1 MRLDF
6 FLNEVGQLIERP
18 LQPLSY
24 EVGALTITE
33 VDYPN
38 KKYFV
43 KVEGRKNKSARTF
56 KELEAVFNE
65 LSRIGYCCVEKM
77 LKSSSRTIQI
87 QTEIIFANLPFINYF
102 KYDNAIYIVF
112 KSNGSH
118 PYAAIEELSS
128 REQRDIRRV
137 IANLKKIQHPDF
149 LKKISYSISLLND
162 EINKVHELS
171 PGLLADTHIREL
183 LSEFEDISRTVKS
196 ATMQFDIDFAEPKN
210 NELIENLSEED
221 YIDVADLTDLV
232 DLPSIT
238 GIDDGD
244 NGDKN
249 DNENVHSVANT
260 ISVPNI
266 RRQTPSFA
274 LLYDRLVY
282 NEIEIQPDYQRK
294 DRIWSEDKKSKLIE
308 SVLMGLPLPIFYFGE
323 RKNDDWVV
331 IDGLQRLTTIQDFMQ
346 NKFALKLDASSSV
359 FDANGLMFKDFSRL
373 YTRAIREFEITA
385 YVIDIDE
392 SNSNKFITE
401 LFHRIN
407 TYGVKLSDQEIRSAI
422 NFGLSVYYLKY
433 VATSD
438 FFISAT
444 TNTVNDQRQKD
455 LELCLCAL
463 AFIIYGYKTYKS
475 TKYDD
480 FLSAAMKWINE
491 KSVKKVNKEDLTKI
505 ISESPQL
512 CLLTERFKSGLI
524 FCQEIF
530 GNDAFKK
537 IRNSGK
543 KDPISKPLF
552 EVFVSIFAN
561 ASDEQKEKIRA
572 NKEIFIRTLY
582 NAISSDSVDY
592 SVWESQTYIDANRG
606 LNYAL
611 SNSTGKRVT
620 ICYRFDAIIKL
631 IFNTTGCQLEIKS
644 IAEINK

>member
-1 MRLDF
+1 MTLDF

-18 LQPLSY
+18 LQPISY
-24 EVGALTITE
+24 DVGVLTITE
-33 VDYPN
+33 VDYQN
-38 KKYFV
+38 KKYCV
-43 KVEGRKNKSARTF
+43 KVEGKKNKSTRTF
-56 KELEAVFNE
+56 KELESVFNE
-65 LSRIGYCCVEKM
+65 LIRIGYCCVEKV
-77 LKSSSRTIQI
+77 LKSSSRIIQI

-112 KSNGSH
+112 KSDSSH

-137 IANLKKIQHPDF
+137 IANLKKIQNPDF

-183 LSEFEDISRTVKS
+183 LSEFEDISKTVKS
-196 ATMQFDIDFAEPKN
+196 ATMQLDIDFAEQKN
-210 NELIENLSEED
+210 NEPIDDFSEED
-221 YIDVADLTDLV
+221 DLDVADLTDLV

-244 NGDKN
+244 NSDKN
-249 DNENVHSVANT
+249 DNESVHAVANT
-260 ISVPNI
+260 ITVPNI

-274 LLYDRLVY
+274 LLYDRLAY
-282 NEIEIQPDYQRK
+282 KEIEIQPDYQRK

-385 YVIDIDE
+385 YVIDIDD
-392 SNSNKFITE
+392 SDSNKFITE

-422 NFGLSVYYLKY
+422 NFGLSVYYLKHL
-433 VATSD
+433 ATSD
-438 FFISAT
+438 YFISAT

-463 AFIIYGYKTYKS
+463 AFIIYGYKTYRS

-512 CLLTERFKSGLI
+512 SLLTERFQSGLL
-524 FCQEIF
+524 FCKEMF

-537 IRNSGK
+537 TRNSSK

-552 EVFVSIFAN
+552 EVFVSLFAN
-561 ASDEQKEKIRA
+561 ASDEQKEKIRE
-572 NKEIFIRTLY
+572 NKETFIKALY
-582 NAISSDSVDY
+582 HAISSDSADY

-631 IFNTTGCQLEIKS
+631 IFDTTGCQLEIKG